1 VIGFSENSELLCP
14 RCGNEYLHHGEVAV
28 YDRREDAPE
37 VERFG
42 VVPVTDPD
50 FPIFPIIGSSRAT
63 YDVLPDAESRNPSS
77 RRNGVTIAFSCEGCH
92 AVSVLQIAQH
102 KGVSEFSW
110 AGASK

>member
-1 VIGFSENSELLCP
+1 VQAVISFSENSELLCP
-14 RCGNEYLHHGEVAV
+14 RCRNEYLHHGEVTV

-37 VERFG
+37 VERFRIA
-42 VVPVTDPD
+42 PVMAEA
-50 FPIFPIIGSSRAT
+50 FPIIGSSKAT
-63 YDVLPDAESRNPSS
+63 YDVVPEAKSRNPSS